1 MSTTEIE
8 TKELDSLK
16 KDAENYRELKKLFFE
31 KNFGS
36 TPKSSIELLMFHQF
50 ILEEESSNMDHAMSG
65 LTKYESTSDFKIA
78 CKLGITPSRV
88 RNLKLKEQ
96 LVYPRK
102 NVDWKQYV
110 LKMMEHVRLNE
121 NDETVELTIHHPW
134 MFAQIKD
141 YIESQN
147 GQVYIQMNES
157 LLSLP
162 LDSYVILVNAAYGRD
177 DMEKEEIDRLKEY
190 MEKEKG
196 TTWKD
201 VAVKALE
208 WAKKAKDSAVLLK
221 DLLIVLGIVATK

>member
-1 MSTTEIE
+1 
-8 TKELDSLK
+8 
-16 KDAENYRELKKLFFE
+16 
-31 KNFGS
+31 
-36 TPKSSIELLMFHQF
+36 
-50 ILEEESSNMDHAMSG
+50 
-65 LTKYESTSDFKIA
+65 
-78 CKLGITPSRV
+78 
-88 RNLKLKEQ
+88 
-96 LVYPRK
+96 
-102 NVDWKQYV
+102 
-110 LKMMEHVRLNE
+110 
-121 NDETVELTIHHPW
+121 